1 MPKRG
6 LVRLKDESGVVTLVT
21 ALGMVALL
29 GMAALALDIAH
40 LLSVKNELQRVAD
53 AGAMAGARG
62 LWPSTLPIILSPPS
76 SPDCSTAQSRGLSVA
91 THVTNKVDGGPLTA
105 AEVDLQVGRW
115 DYAAS
120 QFTAG
125 CAANTNAVRVSARR
139 PGVRMFFAG
148 IFGQGPMDLTATSTS
163 VMDFAK
169 GLGKGGLPIA
179 INKRSVAPGQYLFIN
194 FAPDPYDNGGWFA
207 EIGDGANAR
216 SFRDYINFGT
226 CPPLHAG
233 DTINLQNG
241 QDASVLH
248 DLADKLAEHGGTW
261 DTFLPVVDT
270 TAFNQSESI
279 VAFVPFR
286 LTEVMYHGDTKGVA
300 GTVLGLAE
308 AAMAE
313 PGGINC
319 GLLAPVKSL
328 GVN

>member
-6 LVRLKDESGVVTLVT
+6 IVRLKDESGVVTLVT

-62 LWPSTLPIILSPPS
+62 LWPSTMPIMLSPPS
-76 SPDCSTAQSRGLSVA
+76 NPDCSMAQSRGLSVA
-91 THVTNKVDGGPLTA
+91 THVTNKVDGGPLATA
-105 AEVDLQVGRW
+105 DVDLQVGRW

-125 CAANTNAVRVSARR
+125 CAANTNAVRVSARK

-148 IFGQGPMDLTATSTS
+148 ILGQGPMDLTATSTS

-179 INKRSVAPGQYLFIN
+179 INKRSVTPGEYVFIN
-194 FAPDPYDNGGWFA
+194 FSPDPYDNGGWFA
-207 EIGDGANAR
+207 EVADGANAR
-216 SFRDYINFGT
+216 TFRDYINYAT
-226 CPPLHAG
+226 CPPLHVG
-233 DTINLQNG
+233 DIISLQNG
-241 QDASVLH
+241 QDTAVLH
-248 DLADKLAEHGGTW
+248 DLAVKLAERGGTW

-270 TAFNQSESI
+270 STFNHSEPI

-286 LTEVMYHGDTKGVA
+286 LTQVMDHGNTKGVA
-300 GTVLGLAE
+300 GNVLGLAE

-319 GLLAPVKSL
+319 GLLAPAKSL